1 MFGTFFYNETMKRAV
16 SIFGTVFNNITVK
29 KIKEDGT
36 VLHEQKVPISYG
48 PKQKFLA
55 RLQQEADLSDNNRS
69 AISLPRLA
77 FELTGFEYDATRQ
90 QNKLLR
96 HSKSQL
102 ETSDGNKR
110 GYQYQPAPYNLNFT
124 LNVLAKNMNDAL
136 QIVEQILP
144 YFQPEY
150 TVTMKMVDSMSDIRD
165 VPIQLTSVNMED
177 TYEGDFT
184 ERRVISYAL
193 EFTMKLYFFGPVYTG
208 DVIKSVVERDYIN
221 QTSGTFTTTQIDGA
235 GLVKE
240 VKHYEPAFAEIVSA
254 ANDGTSTTYTFANAI
269 NSKISVGD
277 EVFGFRG
284 AFGNV
289 VVATISDDRRTI
301 TTNEANA
308 ISEGETL
315 KFVGSVQPND
325 TFVVAENVTFYDD
338 GTISTFADDKVTDAS

>member
-1 MFGTFFYNETMKRAV
+1 MFGQRFYNQTTRRYVAV
-16 SIFGTVFNNITVK
+16 FGTLFNDIQIGRSNNAGVEQQRVTVPINYAPMQKLLARLEQDPNLDQPAITLPRMSFEMTGMQYNPTRKLPSSTRQTKSISANDSALTTLFTPAPYDLEFQLNIMTK
-29 KIKEDGT
+29 YTEDGT
-36 VLHEQKVPISYG
+36 KIL
-48 PKQKFLA
+48 
-55 RLQQEADLSDNNRS
+55 
-69 AISLPRLA
+69 
-77 FELTGFEYDATRQ
+77 
-90 QNKLLR
+90 
-96 HSKSQL
+96 
-102 ETSDGNKR
+102 
-110 GYQYQPAPYNLNFT
+110 
-124 LNVLAKNMNDAL
+124 
-136 QIVEQILP
+136 EQILP
-144 YFQPEY
+144 YFKPDV
-150 TVTMKMVDSMSDIRD
+150 TVSVKMIDTMDFYVDIP
-165 VPIQLTSVNMED
+165 VVLNSVSAED

-254 ANDGTSTTYTFANAI
+254 DTLGTSNTYTFASAI

-277 EVFGFRG
+277 EIFGFRT
-284 AFGNV
+284 AVGNV
-289 VVATISDDRRTI
+289 VVATISEDRRTI
-301 TTNEANA
+301 TANEPNA
-308 ISEGETL
+308 ISKGDTL